1 MICGLRRCSTFGR
14 GLTLFSTLGQTCI
27 LNGDSEN
34 YCDPVIAV
42 KGRSY
47 TVVDVA
53 VLGAGLA
60 GLSAAR
66 DLERSGADVTV
77 LEARDRVGGRVE
89 AVTLPDGRT
98 VQAGGEVFGP
108 GHTAYS
114 ELVEELG
121 LAVEPSYVV
130 DPGEISWG
138 LVDGVYVGDDAP
150 WMSEAER
157 RDEERVQRAFVELAV
172 AVDPE
177 DPWSHPDAEALDRMS
192 VAEWLRGQHAL
203 PAVQRRHE
211 LASLSLACD
220 GPERTSLLA
229 ELRKHAV
236 LGGEHFYEL
245 ERWESLRVADGSAA
259 LPAALAA
266 ELRPGSV
273 RFGAAVSKLEILGG
287 RVRVTLSDGEAIDV
301 EAVVC
306 AIPAGPLRSIEI
318 AGLSDARLRSLRSHR
333 QALAAK
339 VVAAYDASFWQEA
352 GQNGL
357 AECEWLFG
365 STWPQGAGILSILVP
380 PERLSAFLATPDAVR
395 SSTVVDG
402 LVALY
407 GEQAR
412 FPLGMLERAWG
423 VEPFTQGYIAS
434 WAPGDLTRVGPLHG
448 THEPPFYVAGSDHW
462 VAGYMEGAVRTGRD
476 AARAALGAGSPA

>member
-1 MICGLRRCSTFGR
+1 M
-14 GLTLFSTLGQTCI
+14 
-27 LNGDSEN
+27 
-34 YCDPVIAV
+34 
-42 KGRSY
+42 
-47 TVVDVA
+47 VDVL

-66 DLERSGADVTV
+66 DLTRSGADVLV

-89 AVTLPDGRT
+89 AVTLPDGRA

-108 GHTAYS
+108 GHVAYA

-121 LAVEPSYVV
+121 LGVEPSYVAE
-130 DPGEISWG
+130 PGEMTWG

-157 RDEERVQRAFVELAV
+157 RDEAHVQRAFVRLAET
-172 AVDPE
+172 VDPD
-177 DPWSHPDAEALDRMS
+177 DPWSHPDADALDRMS
-192 VAEWLRGQHAL
+192 LAEWLRSQHAL

-220 GPERTSLLA
+220 SPERTSLLA
-229 ELRKHAV
+229 ELRKHAA
-236 LGGEHFYEL
+236 LGGEHFYDL
-245 ERWESLRVADGSAA
+245 ERWEGLRVADGSAA
-259 LPAALAA
+259 VPSAIA
-266 ELRPGSV
+266 EELGAGTI
-273 RFGAAVSKLEILGG
+273 RFGARVRRIEIRGG
-287 RVRVTLSDGEAIDV
+287 RTVVTLSDGEEVTA

-306 AIPAGPLRSIEI
+306 TIPAGPLRAIEI
-318 AGLSDARLRSLRSHR
+318 AGLSDARLRSLRSQR

-339 VVAAYDASFWQEA
+339 VVAAYEESFWQDA

-357 AECEWLFG
+357 AETEWLFG
-365 STWPQGAGILSILVP
+365 STWPQRAGVLSMLVP
-380 PERLSAFLATPDAVR
+380 PERLSAFLATPEAAR
-395 SSTVVDG
+395 SSAVVDG

-407 GEQAR
+407 GERAR
-412 FPLGMLERAWG
+412 FPTAMLERAWG
-423 VEPFTQGYIAS
+423 VDPFTQGYISS
-434 WAPGDLTRVGPLHG
+434 WAPGDLTQVGPLHG

-476 AARAALGAGSPA
+476 AARAALGARSRAA